1 MDSSMTKGL
10 SGKVL
15 EYININS
22 FNFDKDKNECSCI
35 IIPKKECFNKN
46 KVFDKGLL
54 IAIADTF
61 SSYVVKYLCPE
72 EDFQQFL
79 SVRILLT
86 SYQNIFESL
95 EKELKMIV
103 NLNHKLDRDIILNI
117 EILSNK
123 NKTLAHLSHLKR
135 RLSHNY
141 NLCLLFHLNQERYLY
156 YLYLV
161 LFLL

>member
-1 MDSSMTKGL
+1 MTKGL

-141 NLCLLFHLNQERYLY
+141 NLCFIE
-156 YLYLV
+156 
-161 LFLL
+161 

>member
-1 MDSSMTKGL
+1 MTKGL

-117 EILSNK
+117 EILSSK

-141 NLCLLFHLNQERYLY
+141 NLCFIE
-156 YLYLV
+156 
-161 LFLL
+161 

>member
-1 MDSSMTKGL
+1 MDSSMAVGL

-22 FNFDKDKNECSCI
+22 FNFDKDKNECSCM

-46 KVFDKGLL
+46 KIFDKGLL

-61 SSYVVKYLCPE
+61 SSYVVKYLCPD
-72 EDFQQFL
+72 EDFRQFL

-86 SYQNIFESL
+86 SYHNIFESV
-95 EKELKMIV
+95 EKNLKMIV
-103 NLNHKLDRDIILNI
+103 TLNHKLDRDIILNI
-117 EILSNK
+117 EIVSEK

-135 RLSHNY
+135 RLSHNNY
-141 NLCLLFHLNQERYLY
+141 FCTIG
-156 YLYLV
+156 
-161 LFLL
+161 

>member
-1 MDSSMTKGL
+1 MDPSMLGGL

-15 EYININS
+15 EFINIDS
-22 FNFDKDKNECSCI
+22 FIFDKNKNECSCM
-35 IIPKKECFNKN
+35 IIPKKECFNIN

-72 EDFQQFL
+72 EDFRQYL

-86 SYQNIFESL
+86 SYQNIYESI
-95 EKELKMIV
+95 ESQLKMV
-103 NLNHKLDRDIILNI
+103 VTLNHKIDRDIILNI
-117 EILSNK
+117 EIISDK

-135 RLSHNY
+135 RLSHN
-141 NLCLLFHLNQERYLY
+141 NFFCLIE
-156 YLYLV
+156 
-161 LFLL
+161 

>member
-1 MDSSMTKGL
+1 MAKGL

-72 EDFQQFL
+72 EDFRQFL

-86 SYQNIFESL
+86 SYQNIFESIH
-95 EKELKMIV
+95 KELKMIV
-103 NLNHKLDRDIILNI
+103 NLNHKIDRDIILNI
-117 EILSNK
+117 EIMSHK

-141 NLCLLFHLNQERYLY
+141 NLCFIE
-156 YLYLV
+156 
-161 LFLL
+161 

>member
-1 MDSSMTKGL
+1 MAKGL

-72 EDFQQFL
+72 EDFRQFL

-86 SYQNIFESL
+86 SYQNIFESIH
-95 EKELKMIV
+95 KELKMIV
-103 NLNHKLDRDIILNI
+103 NLNHKIDRDIILNI
-117 EILSNK
+117 EIMSSK

-141 NLCLLFHLNQERYLY
+141 NLCLIE
-156 YLYLV
+156 
-161 LFLL
+161 

>member
-1 MDSSMTKGL
+1 M
-10 SGKVL
+10 
-15 EYININS
+15 
-22 FNFDKDKNECSCI
+22 
-35 IIPKKECFNKN
+35 
-46 KVFDKGLL
+46 
-54 IAIADTF
+54 
-61 SSYVVKYLCPE
+61 VKYLCPE

-117 EILSNK
+117 EILLNK

-141 NLCLLFHLNQERYLY
+141 NLCFIE
-156 YLYLV
+156 
-161 LFLL
+161 

>member
-141 NLCLLFHLNQERYLY
+141 NLCFIE
-156 YLYLV
+156 
-161 LFLL
+161 

>member
-1 MDSSMTKGL
+1 MDSSMTGGL

-22 FNFDKDKNECSCI
+22 FNFDKDKNECSCM

-46 KVFDKGLL
+46 KIFDKGLL

-61 SSYVVKYLCPE
+61 SSYVVKYLCPD
-72 EDFQQFL
+72 EDFRQFL

-86 SYQNIFESL
+86 SYHNIFESV
-95 EKELKMIV
+95 EKNLKMIV
-103 NLNHKLDRDIILNI
+103 TLNHKLDRDIILNI
-117 EILSNK
+117 EIVSEK

-135 RLSHNY
+135 RLSHNNY
-141 NLCLLFHLNQERYLY
+141 FCTIG
-156 YLYLV
+156 
-161 LFLL
+161 

>member
-1 MDSSMTKGL
+1 MDPSMLGGL

-15 EYININS
+15 EFINIDS
-22 FNFDKDKNECSCI
+22 FIFDKDKNECSCL
-35 IIPKKECFNKN
+35 IIPKKECFNIN

-72 EDFQQFL
+72 EDFRQYL

-86 SYQNIFESL
+86 SYQNIYESN
-95 EKELKMIV
+95 EKQLKMV
-103 NLNHKLDRDIILNI
+103 VTLNHKIDRDIILNI
-117 EILSNK
+117 EIISDK

-135 RLSHNY
+135 RLSHIN
-141 NLCLLFHLNQERYLY
+141 NFCL
-156 YLYLV
+156 V
-161 LFLL
+161 G

>member
-1 MDSSMTKGL
+1 MDSAMLGGL

-22 FNFDKDKNECSCI
+22 FNFDKDKKECSCM
-35 IIPKKECFNKN
+35 IIPKKECFNIN
-46 KVFDKGLL
+46 KIFDKGLL

-72 EDFQQFL
+72 EDFRQYL

-86 SYQNIFESL
+86 SYQNIYESS
-95 EKELKMIV
+95 EKELKMV
-103 NLNHKLDRDIILNI
+103 VTLNHKIDRDIILNI
-117 EILSNK
+117 EIVSEK

-135 RLSHNY
+135 RLSHNNY
-141 NLCLLFHLNQERYLY
+141 FCTIG
-156 YLYLV
+156 
-161 LFLL
+161 

>member
-1 MDSSMTKGL
+1 MTKGL

-117 EILSNK
+117 EILSSK

-141 NLCLLFHLNQERYLY
+141 NLC
-156 YLYLV
+156 
-161 LFLL
+161 FLE

>member
-1 MDSSMTKGL
+1 MDSSMAKGL

-22 FNFDKDKNECSCI
+22 FYFDKNKNECSCI
-35 IIPKKECFNKN
+35 IIPKRECFNKN

-72 EDFQQFL
+72 EDFRQFL

-86 SYQNIFESL
+86 SYQNIFESIH
-95 EKELKMIV
+95 KELKMIV
-103 NLNHKLDRDIILNI
+103 NLNHKIDRDIILNI
-117 EILSNK
+117 EILSSK

-141 NLCLLFHLNQERYLY
+141 NLCFIE
-156 YLYLV
+156 
-161 LFLL
+161 

>member
-1 MDSSMTKGL
+1 MDSSMAIGL

-15 EYININS
+15 KYININS
-22 FNFDKDKNECSCI
+22 FNFDKAKNECSCI
-35 IIPKKECFNKN
+35 IILKKECFNKN

-72 EDFQQFL
+72 EDFRQFL

-86 SYQNIFESL
+86 SYQNIFESIH
-95 EKELKMIV
+95 KELKMIV
-103 NLNHKLDRDIILNI
+103 NLNHKIDRDIILNI
-117 EILSNK
+117 EIMSSK

-141 NLCLLFHLNQERYLY
+141 NLCFIE
-156 YLYLV
+156 
-161 LFLL
+161 

>member
-117 EILSNK
+117 EILSSK

-141 NLCLLFHLNQERYLY
+141 NLCFIE
-156 YLYLV
+156 
-161 LFLL
+161 